1 MTNTITRVKPV
12 NPMWYFERNF
22 NALLELLLR
31 CGLLDQGVERISLA
45 GNLVEINLLER
56 SRYTL
61 LVAIRQRFRRSG
73 TKRLLSDMNF
83 KVRLYL
89 DAKLAEVI
97 SYQGHQVLQPRYPY
111 PNRRMYYP
119 DEKRQVNLVLYDW
132 LLNCSRLDFNESVS
146 A

>member
-1 MTNTITRVKPV
+1 MTHILARAKPI

-22 NALLELLLR
+22 NALMKILSR
-31 CGLLDQGVERISLA
+31 CGLIEDGLERISLS
-45 GNLVEINLLER
+45 GNLIEINLLER

-61 LVAIRQRFRRSG
+61 LVAIRQRFTKSG
-73 TKRLLSDMNF
+73 NSRLLNDIQF

-89 DAKLAEVI
+89 DAKLAEVV
-97 SYQGHQVLQPRYPY
+97 SYQGHNALQPRYPY
-111 PNRRMYYP
+111 PNQQMYYP

-132 LLNCSRLDFNESVS
+132 LLNCSQQDFNEFVS